1 MEKTLRQMIQVQNL
15 SRSFG
20 ALQAVRGISFEVA
33 EGEVFGLLGPNG
45 AGKST
50 TIKMLVTL
58 LAPHGGSIMVNGFDA
73 CRQKAEVRKSIGI
86 IFQDPS
92 LDDRLTAVENLYF
105 HARLYHI
112 PRESIQE
119 RIDHALEVM
128 GLEDRA
134 GSLVQTFSG
143 GMKRRLEIARG
154 ILHTPKILFLDEPTL
169 GLDPQTRHLLWKH
182 LKQLQELE
190 KLTIVLTTNYIEE
203 AEICQRIAVLDFG
216 RIIALDTPN
225 ALKHR
230 LGSELIILETDD
242 NARAAELIQDRLKI
256 EAEVRSREL
265 VIAAADGAGIMREL
279 FGLLGGSIRKVDI
292 HGPTLED
299 VFIDLTGRT
308 MRDEKASRVERMR
321 RAAKMRRRI

>member
-182 LKQLQELE
+182 LKQIQELE

-225 ALKHR
+225 ALKRR

-265 VIAAADGAGIMREL
+265 VIAAADGAGIMGKL

>member
-1 MEKTLRQMIQVQNL
+1 MIQVQNL

-92 LDDRLTAVENLYF
+92 
-105 HARLYHI
+105 
-112 PRESIQE
+112 QE

-182 LKQLQELE
+182 LKQIQELE

-225 ALKHR
+225 ALKRR

-265 VIAAADGAGIMREL
+265 VIAAADGAGIMGKL